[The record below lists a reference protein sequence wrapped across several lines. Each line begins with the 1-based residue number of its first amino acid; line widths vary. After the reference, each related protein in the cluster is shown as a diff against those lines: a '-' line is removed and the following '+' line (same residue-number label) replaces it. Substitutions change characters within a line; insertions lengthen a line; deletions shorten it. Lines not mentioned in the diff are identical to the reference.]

1 MEIGNPTWVL
11 VRESEGAAAM
21 VVGRRGLGAVKGAFL
36 GSVSIRLVT
45 EAKCPVFVIGEGDER
60 PSTGP
65 VVVGVDDSDFG
76 IAALAFAIA
85 EAGRRKTT
93 VRAVYAYRLPALA
106 IPVEPD
112 LIDALQTS
120 EADQAAKVITA
131 AVEKAR
137 TPETASV
144 EVEQMT
150 VEDVP
155 VNAILEQS
163 KDAQLIVVGSHGRG
177 FVRRLLLGSVS
188 RQVLH
193 DADRPVVVVGTRD
206 S

>member
-1 MEIGNPTWVL
+1 
-11 VRESEGAAAM
+11 
-21 VVGRRGLGAVKGAFL
+21 
-36 GSVSIRLVT
+36 VT